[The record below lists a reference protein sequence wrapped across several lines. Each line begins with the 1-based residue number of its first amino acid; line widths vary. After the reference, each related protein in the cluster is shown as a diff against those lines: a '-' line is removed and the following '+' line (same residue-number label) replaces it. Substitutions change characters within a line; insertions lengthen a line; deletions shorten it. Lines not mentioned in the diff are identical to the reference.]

1 MNHKVGVIPFD
12 IRGDQI
18 AILFV
23 TSQTRG
29 RWIFPKGTCEEGE
42 DRIQTA
48 IRESYEEAG
57 VKGELIKDFPIT
69 LPVTKKNNGD
79 VIKVPVTYYPLL
91 VTEQLENWPEKEK
104 RQRHW
109 SLLSNAN
116 KVTDRADFL
125 QLINQFDQLS
135 LWILEAAKNKKEL
148 LPEQQTQEL

>member
-1 MNHKVGVIPFD
+1 VKHKVGVIPFD
-12 IRGDQI
+12 IRGNKI

-29 RWIFPKGTCEEGE
+29 RWIFPKGTLEEGE
-42 DRIQTA
+42 DHIKTA
-48 IRESYEEAG
+48 LREAYEEAG
-57 VKGELIKDFPIT
+57 ISGDLLKDFPIT
-69 LPVTKKNNGD
+69 LPITKKYNHD

-91 VTEQLENWPEKEK
+91 VTKQLEDWPEKET

-135 LWILEAAKNKKEL
+135 LWILETAKNKKEL
-148 LPEQQTQEL
+148 LPE